1 MTWESKQVEFL
12 SSLKSRGRKDSTLK
26 QYRYDLNLFVFW
38 IKKRNPTPSQ
48 EVFQSF
54 DTNGLSSFL
63 NALKKDRGASNSN
76 TKRVKGIV
84 INFLQFHGNG
94 NDLKSDVSPPPLTSK
109 NFASDK
115 EIRKLMRTISTLDG
129 LTEYQASGRIH
140 ILNRNVLLVRFM
152 LKYGLSIQDIISLSM
167 RDLKLAEGIIT
178 PGQSSALKR
187 PVKLSK
193 KDREL
198 ILDYLNDIPETV
210 RPRHHSDD
218 PLFVAFDFAPQTFR
232 WDYSQDTPAALTR
245 VSVQRMLQKEI
256 KRAGIHV
263 TPTTLRNRWILNA
276 LQKGMTPIEIQSHL
290 GLKSIEALHRYVVFW
305 RELEE
310 SSSYGK

>member
-1 MTWESKQVEFL
+1 MTWEFKGVEFL
-12 SSLKSRGRKDSTLK
+12 SSLKSRGRKESTLK
-26 QYRYDLNLFVFW
+26 QYRYDLNLFIFW
-38 IKKRNPTPSQ
+38 VKKRHPTPSH
-48 EVFQSF
+48 EAFQNF
-54 DTNGLSSFL
+54 DTNRLSSFL

-76 TKRVKGIV
+76 IKRIKGVV
-84 INFLQFHGNG
+84 INFLQFHGNE

-109 NFASDK
+109 SFASDK
-115 EIRKLMRTISTLDG
+115 EIRKLMRTITTLDG
-129 LTEYQASGRIH
+129 LTEYQASGRVY
-140 ILNRNVLLVRFM
+140 ILNRNVLLIRFM
-152 LKYGLSIQDIISLSM
+152 LKYGLSIQDIVSLSM

-232 WDYSQDTPAALTR
+232 WDYAQNAPAALTR

-276 LQKGMTPIEIQSHL
+276 LQKGMTPIEIKLYL

-310 SSSYGK
+310 SPS

>member
-1 MTWESKQVEFL
+1 MTWEFKEVEFL
-12 SSLKSRGRKDSTLK
+12 SSLKSRGRKESTLK
-26 QYRYDLNLFVFW
+26 QYRYDLNLFIFW
-38 IKKRNPTPSQ
+38 IKKRYPTPSH
-48 EVFQSF
+48 EVFQTF
-54 DTNGLSSFL
+54 DTNRLSSFL
-63 NALKKDRGASNSN
+63 NALKKERGASNSN
-76 TKRVKGIV
+76 IKRIKGVV
-84 INFLQFHGNG
+84 INFLQFHGNK
-94 NDLKSDVSPPPLTSK
+94 NDLKSDVSPPPLRSK

-115 EIRKLMRTISTLDG
+115 EIRKLMRTITTLDC

-152 LKYGLSIQDIISLSM
+152 IKYGLSIQDIVSLSM

-218 PLFVAFDFAPQTFR
+218 PLFIAFDFAPQTFR

-245 VSVQRMLQKEI
+245 VSIQRMLQKEI

-305 RELEE
+305 RDLE
-310 SSSYGK
+310 

>member
-48 EVFQSF
+48 EVFQGF

-63 NALKKDRGASNSN
+63 NTLKKDRGASSSN
-76 TKRVKGIV
+76 TKRVKGVV

-94 NDLKSDVSPPPLTSK
+94 NGLKSDVSPPPLTSR

>member
-1 MTWESKQVEFL
+1 MTWEFKEVEFL
-12 SSLKSRGRKDSTLK
+12 SSLKSRGRKESTLK
-26 QYRYDLNLFVFW
+26 QYRYDLNLFIFW
-38 IKKRNPTPSQ
+38 IEKRYPVPSH
-48 EVFQSF
+48 EVFQTF
-54 DTNGLSSFL
+54 DTNRLSSFL
-63 NALKKDRGASNSN
+63 NTLKKERGASNSN
-76 TKRVKGIV
+76 IKRIKGVV
-84 INFLQFHGNG
+84 INFLQFHGNK
-94 NDLKSDVSPPPLTSK
+94 NDLKSDVSPPPLRSK

-115 EIRKLMRTISTLDG
+115 EIRKLMRTITTLDG

-152 LKYGLSIQDIISLSM
+152 LKYGLSIQDIVSLSM

-218 PLFVAFDFAPQTFR
+218 PLFIAFDFAPQTFR

-305 RELEE
+305 RDLEE

>member
-1 MTWESKQVEFL
+1 MTWESKENEFL

-26 QYRYDLNLFVFW
+26 QYRYDLNLFIHW
-38 IKKRNPTPSQ
+38 IKRMHSNPSH
-48 EVFQSF
+48 EVFHNF
-54 DTNGLSSFL
+54 DTNRLSGFL
-63 NALKKDRGASNSN
+63 NTLKKDRGASNSN
-76 TKRVKGIV
+76 VKRIKGVV
-84 INFLQFHGNG
+84 INFLQFHGNK

-109 NFASDK
+109 SFASDK
-115 EIRKLMRTISTLDG
+115 EIRKLMRTITTLDG
-129 LTEYQASGRIH
+129 LTEYQTSGRIH
-140 ILNRNVLLVRFM
+140 ILNRNVLLIRFM
-152 LKYGLSIQDIISLSM
+152 LKYGLSIQDIVSLSM
-167 RDLKLAEGIIT
+167 RDLKLADGIIT

-187 PVKLSK
+187 PIKLSK

-232 WDYSQDTPAALTR
+232 WDYAEDAPAALTR

-276 LQKGMTPIEIQSHL
+276 LQKGMTPIEIKSYL

-305 RELEE
+305 RKLEE
-310 SSSYGK
+310 SSLYGK